1 MNYEESLAYI
11 NQLNSRGIAL
21 GLERMQVLLKRLGDP
36 QKQLRCIHVAG
47 TNGKGSVCAFLDIAL
62 QQAGL
67 QVGRYISPTLYA
79 YRERIQ
85 INGNYIGEQAFARI
99 LTQVQ
104 QACAQMVQQGL
115 EQPTVFEVETAVAFL
130 YFQQEPCDY
139 VLLEV
144 GMGGRLDS
152 TNVVER
158 PVLSVI
164 TAIDMDHTAMLGH
177 TLAAIAGE
185 KAGIIKPGC
194 PVVLGPQQAEA
205 VAVLQQRCADC
216 GVVPVLTHI
225 ERLQLLQWSTA
236 GQQFHYGRWK
246 DISIGLLGDYQCVNA
261 AIALDCLQ
269 VLQQQERLL
278 TDAAVRDGLRQ
289 AKWPGRFELI
299 HQQPLFFVDGA
310 HNPAGAQALA
320 ETLQKHFAGRRIWL
334 LMGVFRDKDYRQMAK
349 LMRCCSDTICCFCP
363 PQERGL
369 EAEALAEAVQPYY
382 RQVQAVDTAEQAVQM
397 ALQQA
402 AVDDI
407 IVSFG
412 SLSTVKAVQDA
423 VQQWEVQ
430 HGTSDE
436 TC

>member
-21 GLERMQVLLKRLGDP
+21 GLERMQALLKRLGDP

-47 TNGKGSVCAFLDIAL
+47 TNGKGSVCAFLDAAL

-67 QVGRYISPTLYA
+67 QVGRYISPTLYE

-152 TNVVER
+152 TNVVEK

-164 TAIDMDHTAMLGH
+164 TAIGMDHTAMLGH

-205 VAVLQQRCADC
+205 MAVLQQCCADC
-216 GVVPVLTHI
+216 GVVPVLT
-225 ERLQLLQWSTA
+225 EPDQLQSLQWSTA
-236 GQQFHYGRWK
+236 GQQFHYRQWRE
-246 DISIGLLGDYQCVNA
+246 IAIGLLGDYQCVNA
-261 AIALDCLQ
+261 AIALECLQ
-269 VLQQQERLL
+269 VLQQWEPAL
-278 TDAAVRDGLRQ
+278 TDTAIRKGLRQ
-289 AKWPGRFELI
+289 ANWPGRFDLI
-299 HQQPLFFVDGA
+299 HKQPLFFVDGA

-349 LMRCCSDTICCFCP
+349 IMRCCSDTICCFCP
-363 PQERGL
+363 PTERGL
-369 EAEALAEAVQPYY
+369 EAEALAEAVQSYY

-397 ALQQA
+397 ILQQA